1 MIRKFVPFVGLILC
15 LFVYGCD
22 DSANLNTLLT
32 VAPDLIAPDTEGVVT
47 DLTPEVWEKIRFVRE
62 FGVKISES
70 LIEQYPER
78 DDLKASYEKKL
89 EKAARLKEMQEEFYN
104 RHIDADGVS
113 IIGNEVTPDK
123 YFIMAR
129 NILLIMMSKT
139 PRLREPLR
147 DNFYKIIVGGARHS
161 PVLGPRLDGIYLYY
175 LPELLIAGGDWFKAT
190 CSGGWQ
196 GWDHLFEQHTSSG
209 LLRVKGWCVSPVFH
223 SSHYPYRT
231 FIHELM
237 HILEYVMFDID
248 PTFKERLEEAHRN
261 AMDKGL
267 WLEHIWRNDIKR
279 GYYEWWPEVLEI
291 WFFNTGVGTKPW
303 TVSEFIFE
311 SYQDFEEYDPI
322 VTKLIRQWFPEI
334 SFATE
339 ANYVP

>member
-78 DDLKASYEKKL
+78 DDLKRTRRNWKE
-89 EKAARLKEMQEEFYN
+89 AARLKEMQEEFYN
-104 RHIDADGVS
+104 RYIDADGVS
-113 IIGNEVTPDK
+113 IVGNDHTPDK

-129 NILLIMMSKT
+129 NVLLIMMSKT

-147 DNFYKIIVGGARHS
+147 DNFYKIIVGGASYH
-161 PVLGPRLDGIYLYY
+161 PVLGERLDTIYLHYV
-175 LPELLIAGGDWFKAT
+175 PELLIAGGGWFKPS
-190 CSGGWQ
+190 CNVGWQ

-209 LLRVKGWCVSPVFH
+209 LLKVRGYCISPVFFG
-223 SSHYPYRT
+223 SHYPHRT
-231 FIHELM
+231 FIHELI
-237 HILEYVMFDID
+237 HALEYVMFDID

-267 WLEHIWRNDIKR
+267 WLEHIWRDDIKL
-279 GYYEWWPEVLEI
+279 GYHEWFPEVLEI
-291 WFFNTGVGTKPW
+291 WFFNTGRGTKGW

-311 SYQDFEEYDPI
+311 SYQDFEEYDPV
-322 VTKLIRQWFPEI
+322 VTELIRQWFPEV
-334 SFATE
+334 SFAGE
-339 ANYVP
+339 ASYVS